1 MAYYARVRTAFARE
15 AKGNE
20 NDEEPKDIFLEK
32 VKEKAGNKVNVVFMS
47 ESQNGIRPIYWVSCY
62 RFNDWDIFHT
72 YMYMYYVPDNGLG
85 IGEYGVMHTLF

>member
-32 VKEKAGNKVNVVFMS
+32 VKEKAGNKVNVVFMF
-47 ESQNGIRPIYWVSCY
+47 ESQNGIRPI
-62 RFNDWDIFHT
+62 
-72 YMYMYYVPDNGLG
+72 
-85 IGEYGVMHTLF
+85 